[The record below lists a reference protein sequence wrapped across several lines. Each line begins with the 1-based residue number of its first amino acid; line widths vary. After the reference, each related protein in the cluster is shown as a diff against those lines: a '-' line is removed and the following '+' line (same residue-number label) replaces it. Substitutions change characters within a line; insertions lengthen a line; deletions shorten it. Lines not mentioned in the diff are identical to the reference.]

1 MCGLGARWQGK
12 LSILDFV
19 TMSFGIVLV
28 RFAIFLVPGRL
39 VRTVA
44 ERLVFGKS
52 AHANPDRLLL
62 RFDFQRS
69 LVRFYD
75 STHALKLWGR
85 KTVAKRQVLPGFTS
99 STQDSFSSGKTSLV
113 GANSSGRSRLP
124 VVMSISLG
132 RLSIS

>member
-1 MCGLGARWQGK
+1 
-12 LSILDFV
+12 
-19 TMSFGIVLV
+19 MSFGIVLV
-28 RFAIFLVPGRL
+28 RFAVFLVPGRL
-39 VRTVA
+39 VRAVT

-75 STHALKLWGR
+75 STHALNLWGR

-99 STQDSFSSGKTSLV
+99 STQGSFSSGKTSFV
-113 GANSSGRSRLP
+113 GGNSSARSRLP
-124 VVMSISLG
+124 VVMSISSG
-132 RLSIS
+132 RLLIS

>member
-1 MCGLGARWQGK
+1 MCGLGARWQTK

-28 RFAIFLVPGRL
+28 RFAVFLVPGRL

-69 LVRFYD
+69 LVCFY
-75 STHALKLWGR
+75 HFAHGGNL
-85 KTVAKRQVLPGFTS
+85 
-99 STQDSFSSGKTSLV
+99 
-113 GANSSGRSRLP
+113 SRHLI
-124 VVMSISLG
+124 V
-132 RLSIS
+132 